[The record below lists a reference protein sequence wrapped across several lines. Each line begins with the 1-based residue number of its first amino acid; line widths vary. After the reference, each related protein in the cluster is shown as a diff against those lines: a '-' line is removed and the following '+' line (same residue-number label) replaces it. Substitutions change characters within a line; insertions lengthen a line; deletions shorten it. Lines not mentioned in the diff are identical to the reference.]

1 MPKYCLLHPQWHV
14 SSKSLII
21 SCLENADSCFP
32 VPGCASVELTPPILI
47 HRYLFK
53 MWNLITSL
61 PRLKRFSCFPAC
73 QSHCKS
79 LKCMFRLLISW
90 PPSPAPLLESN
101 ASSRTSY
108 ASKKKNLHIKFPEIR
123 VLVYRMSG
131 GDVFTESNVNGTP
144 GDGHGGARRS
154 GEVAYNWPELA
165 LSLSNPHLC
174 DPQAS
179 AWASLLL
186 STPLIIQEATRHQP
200 QRPRH
205 AGFPPIKG
213 SSHCSRCP
221 GYLFVG
227 GSTILNEW
235 SPPPGGADDA
245 TLLLVC
251 PWSPPHSLAAVPN
264 YVYCLN
270 QKQANEAMH
279 CSCPSPFSHSRH
291 SLIKDSGD
299 RQCPQQQ
306 KRRVRNGETHLHV
319 FFDLFLLVS

>member
-1 MPKYCLLHPQWHV
+1 MGMVGHVGVGRWPKTGLH
-14 SSKSLII
+14 SL
-21 SCLENADSCFP
+21 S
-32 VPGCASVELTPPILI
+32 
-47 HRYLFK
+47 
-53 MWNLITSL
+53 
-61 PRLKRFSCFPAC
+61 
-73 QSHCKS
+73 
-79 LKCMFRLLISW
+79 
-90 PPSPAPLLESN
+90 
-101 ASSRTSY
+101 
-108 ASKKKNLHIKFPEIR
+108 
-123 VLVYRMSG
+123 
-131 GDVFTESNVNGTP
+131 
-144 GDGHGGARRS
+144 
-154 GEVAYNWPELA
+154 

-174 DPQAS
+174 NLQAS

-186 STPLIIQEATRHQP
+186 STPLIIQEAIRHQP

-213 SSHCSRCP
+213 FITLLMMSCLLI
-221 GYLFVG
+221 YL
-227 GSTILNEW
+227 SADPPKM
-235 SPPPGGADDA
+235 SPPPGGADGA
-245 TLLLVC
+245 TLLFVC
-251 PWSPPHSLAAVPN
+251 TWSPPHSLATVLN